1 MTQSPI
7 RLARLL
13 AIAWCALHPFASSGC
28 ARHQPDAAAAASPP
42 TPATPAA
49 EPRLPVALRV
59 TNSNWSDVRIYV
71 VRGAM
76 WLRLGTVTTNST
88 VDFTIPVDYLS
99 GAGTVTLVAD
109 PVAGRPWT
117 TPLPV
122 ISAGD
127 EFELVVENFLQYSHL
142 VVRYGR
148 RCTRSRSEPS
158 SGGTSRTK
166 NTVAGAV
173 STMARGGGSA
183 FLPVG

>member
-1 MTQSPI
+1 MTESPI
-7 RLARLL
+7 LFVRLL
-13 AIAWCALHPFASSGC
+13 AIAWCVAHPLLTTGC
-28 ARHQPDAAAAASPP
+28 ARHKTEAVPAASA
-42 TPATPAA
+42 PAP

-76 WLRLGTVTTNST
+76 SLRLGTVTTNST

-142 VVRYGR
+142 MVR
-148 RCTRSRSEPS
+148 
-158 SGGTSRTK
+158 
-166 NTVAGAV
+166 
-173 STMARGGGSA
+173 
-183 FLPVG
+183 

>member
-1 MTQSPI
+1 MKRSPI
-7 RLARLL
+7 LFVRLL
-13 AIAWCALHPFASSGC
+13 AIAWCAVHPLASTGC
-28 ARHQPDAAAAASPP
+28 ARHKTDPTAA
-42 TPATPAA
+42 PAPAP

-88 VDFTIPVDYLS
+88 VAFTIPVDYLS

-117 TPLPV
+117 TALPV
-122 ISAGD
+122 ISPGD

-142 VVRYGR
+142 VVR
-148 RCTRSRSEPS
+148 
-158 SGGTSRTK
+158 
-166 NTVAGAV
+166 
-173 STMARGGGSA
+173 
-183 FLPVG
+183 

>member
-7 RLARLL
+7 LLLRLL
-13 AIAWCALHPFASSGC
+13 AIAWCAGHPLAITGC
-28 ARHQPDAAAAASPP
+28 ARRRPAAATTA
-42 TPATPAA
+42 PAPAP

-88 VDFTIPVDYLS
+88 VDFTIPVDYLG

-109 PVAGRPWT
+109 PVAGRPWA
-117 TPLPV
+117 TPLPA

-142 VVRYGR
+142 MVR
-148 RCTRSRSEPS
+148 
-158 SGGTSRTK
+158 
-166 NTVAGAV
+166 
-173 STMARGGGSA
+173 
-183 FLPVG
+183 

>member
-1 MTQSPI
+1 MTRSRI
-7 RLARLL
+7 LFVRLL
-13 AIAWCALHPFASSGC
+13 AIAWCVGHPLATAGC
-28 ARHQPDAAAAASPP
+28 ARHKTDAALAA
-42 TPATPAA
+42 PAPAP
-49 EPRLPVALRV
+49 EPRVPVALRV

-76 WLRLGTVTTNST
+76 SLRLGTVTTNST

-109 PVAGRPWT
+109 PVAGRPWS

-142 VVRYGR
+142 MVR
-148 RCTRSRSEPS
+148 
-158 SGGTSRTK
+158 
-166 NTVAGAV
+166 
-173 STMARGGGSA
+173 
-183 FLPVG
+183 

>member
-7 RLARLL
+7 LFVRLL
-13 AIAWCALHPFASSGC
+13 AIAWCVAHPLATVGC
-28 ARHQPDAAAAASPP
+28 ARHKTDGSLAA
-42 TPATPAA
+42 PAPAP

-59 TNSNWSDVRIYV
+59 TNSNWS
-71 VRGAM
+71 AM

-117 TPLPV
+117 TPLPA

-142 VVRYGR
+142 MVR
-148 RCTRSRSEPS
+148 
-158 SGGTSRTK
+158 
-166 NTVAGAV
+166 
-173 STMARGGGSA
+173 
-183 FLPVG
+183 

>member
-1 MTQSPI
+1 MKRSPI
-7 RLARLL
+7 LFVRLL
-13 AIAWCALHPFASSGC
+13 AVAWCVAHPLATAGC
-28 ARHQPDAAAAASPP
+28 ARHKTDGSLAA
-42 TPATPAA
+42 PAPAA

-88 VDFTIPVDYLS
+88 VDFTIPVDYLG

-109 PVAGRPWT
+109 PVAGRPWA
-117 TPLPV
+117 TPLPA

-142 VVRYGR
+142 MVR
-148 RCTRSRSEPS
+148 
-158 SGGTSRTK
+158 
-166 NTVAGAV
+166 
-173 STMARGGGSA
+173 
-183 FLPVG
+183 